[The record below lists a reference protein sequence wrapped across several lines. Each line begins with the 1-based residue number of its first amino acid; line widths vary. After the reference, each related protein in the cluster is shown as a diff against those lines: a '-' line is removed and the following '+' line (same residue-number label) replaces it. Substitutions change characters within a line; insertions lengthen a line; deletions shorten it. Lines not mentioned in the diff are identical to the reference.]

1 MKKSLITA
9 LLLVSTLISVKAAD
23 GSTITQVGK
32 LNFTIA
38 PSSKSS
44 VVLIYN
50 AEGDVIHREYL
61 DVTKIFKLDS
71 LADGKYTIKVLD
83 RSKNSSEV
91 KAFEIKSETKKDL
104 VVLN

>member
-23 GSTITQVGK
+23 GATITQIGK
-32 LNFTIA
+32 LNFTVA
-38 PSSKSS
+38 PSTKSS
-44 VVLIYN
+44 LVLIYN
-50 AEGDVIHREYL
+50 ADGDVIHKEYL
-61 DVTKIFKLDS
+61 NNATVFKLDS

-83 RSKNSSEV
+83 KTKNVTSV